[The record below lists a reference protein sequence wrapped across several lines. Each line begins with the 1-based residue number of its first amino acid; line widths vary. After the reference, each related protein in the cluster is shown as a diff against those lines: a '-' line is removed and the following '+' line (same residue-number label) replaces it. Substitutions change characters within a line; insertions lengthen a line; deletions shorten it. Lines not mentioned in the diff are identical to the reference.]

1 MELVNSLA
9 AKLLSPMVLAFA
21 LGIFATLIKSD
32 LKFPEGL
39 YIGLTIYLLFAIGL
53 KGGVKLS
60 ATPMNEFYKPALG
73 AILMCSLIP
82 IWSYFILN
90 KLGKFSVTNAAA
102 IAAHYGSV
110 SAVTFSESLS
120 YMEVMDISF
129 EGFMPTMLAITE
141 VPAILIAIFLART
154 QSKEG
159 NTSSWGK
166 LLHELFAGRGTVLLI
181 GGLVIGFLSGKKGF
195 EQVAPLFDTPFKG
208 VLALFLLEVGLVT
221 GRKLGD
227 LVKAGPF
234 LIGFGLTMPILH
246 ACIGIYLGKTLG
258 LSLGG
263 STIFGVL
270 CASASYIA
278 APAAIRIAL
287 PEASPTYYL
296 TSALAITFPFNIVL
310 GLPLYLSIA
319 KYIFGVNA

>member
-1 MELVNSLA
+1 MDIFNSLL

-60 ATPMNEFYKPALG
+60 TTSMSEFYKPAFG
-73 AILMCSLIP
+73 AILMCCLIP
-82 IWSYFILN
+82 VWSYFILH
-90 KLGKFSVTNAAA
+90 KIGKFSIVNSAA

-120 YMEVMDISF
+120 YMEVMGVSF
-129 EGFMPTMLAITE
+129 EGFMPTMLAIME
-141 VPAILIAIFLART
+141 IPAILVAIFLART
-154 QSKEG
+154 QNRDDK
-159 NTSSWGK
+159 NSSWGK
-166 LLHELFAGRGTVLLI
+166 LFHELFAGRGTVLLV
-181 GGLVIGFLSGKKGF
+181 GGLLIGFFSGKKGF

-208 VLALFLLEVGLVT
+208 VLTLFLLEVGLVT
-221 GRKLGD
+221 GRKLSD
-227 LVKAGPF
+227 LTKAGPF
-234 LIGFGLTMPILH
+234 LIFFGLIMPILH
-246 ACIGIYLGKTLG
+246 AMIGIYLGKSLG

-319 KYIFGVNA
+319 KIIFGVNV

>member
-1 MELVNSLA
+1 MEVFNSLI

-21 LGIFATLIKSD
+21 LGVFATLIKSD

-60 ATPMNEFYKPALG
+60 ATPMAEFYKPALG

-82 IWSYFILN
+82 IWSYFILS

-120 YMEVMDISF
+120 YMETMGVSF
-129 EGFMPTMLAITE
+129 EGFMPTMLAIME
-141 VPAILIAIFLART
+141 VPAILIAIFIART
-154 QSKEG
+154 QSKEES
-159 NTSSWGK
+159 TTSWGK
-166 LLHELFAGRGTVLLI
+166 LFHELFAGRGTVLLI
-181 GGLVIGFLSGKKGF
+181 GGLVIGLLSGKKGF

-234 LIGFGLTMPILH
+234 LIAFGLIMPILH
-246 ACIGIYLGKTLG
+246 ACIGIYLGKALG

-296 TSALAITFPFNIVL
+296 TSALAITFPFNIVF

-319 KYIFGVNA
+319 KIIFGVNT

>member
-1 MELVNSLA
+1 MEVFNSLL

-21 LGIFATLIKSD
+21 LGVFATLIKSD

-60 ATPMNEFYKPALG
+60 ATPMAEFYKPALG

-82 IWSYFILN
+82 IWSYLILN
-90 KLGKFSVTNAAA
+90 KLGKFSVSNAAA

-120 YMEVMDISF
+120 YMETMGVSF
-129 EGFMPTMLAITE
+129 EGFMPTMLAIME
-141 VPAILIAIFLART
+141 VPAILIAIFIART
-154 QSKEG
+154 QSKEE
-159 NTSSWGK
+159 NSASWGK
-166 LLHELFAGRGTVLLI
+166 LFHELFAGRGTVLLI
-181 GGLVIGFLSGKKGF
+181 GGLVIGLLSGKKGF

-227 LVKAGPF
+227 LLKAGPF
-234 LIGFGLTMPILH
+234 LIAFGLIMPILH
-246 ACIGIYLGKTLG
+246 ACIGIFLGKALG

-287 PEASPTYYL
+287 PEASPTFYL
-296 TSALAITFPFNIVL
+296 TSALAITFPFNIVF

-319 KYIFGVNA
+319 KIIFGVNT

>member
-1 MELVNSLA
+1 MELFNSLA

-120 YMEVMDISF
+120 YMEVMGVSF
-129 EGFMPTMLAITE
+129 EGFMPTMLAIME

-166 LLHELFAGRGTVLLI
+166 LFHELFAGRGTVLLI

-208 VLALFLLEVGLVT
+208 ILALFLLEVGLVT

-234 LIGFGLTMPILH
+234 LIGFGLIMPIVH
-246 ACIGIYLGKTLG
+246 ACIGIYLGKALG

-319 KYIFGVNA
+319 KFIFGVNS

>member
-1 MELVNSLA
+1 MEIFNSLI

-53 KGGVKLS
+53 KGGAKLS
-60 ATPMNEFYKPALG
+60 ATPMVEFYGPALG
-73 AILMCSLIP
+73 AIIMCCLIP

-90 KLGKFSVTNAAA
+90 KLGKFSVANAAA

-120 YMEVMDISF
+120 YMEVMGVSF
-129 EGFMPTMLAITE
+129 EGFMPTMLAIME
-141 VPAILIAIFLART
+141 VPAILVAIFLART
-154 QSKEG
+154 QSQE
-159 NTSSWGK
+159 TSHSSWKK

-221 GRKLGD
+221 GRRLSD
-227 LVKAGPF
+227 LIKAGPF
-234 LIGFGLTMPILH
+234 LIGFGLIMPVTH
-246 ACIGIYLGKTLG
+246 ACIGIFLGSLLG

-263 STIFGVL
+263 ATIFGVL

-287 PEASPTYYL
+287 PEASPTFYL
-296 TSALAITFPFNIVL
+296 TSALAITFPFNIVF
-310 GLPLYLSIA
+310 GLPLYLTIA
-319 KYIFGVNA
+319 KMIYGVNS

>member
-1 MELVNSLA
+1 MEVFNSLI

-21 LGIFATLIKSD
+21 LGVFATLIKSD

-60 ATPMNEFYKPALG
+60 ATPMAEFYKPALG

-82 IWSYFILN
+82 IWSYFILS

-120 YMEVMDISF
+120 YMETMGISF
-129 EGFMPTMLAITE
+129 EGFMPTMLAIME
-141 VPAILIAIFLART
+141 VPAILIAIFIART
-154 QSKEG
+154 QSKEES
-159 NTSSWGK
+159 TASWGK
-166 LLHELFAGRGTVLLI
+166 LFHELFAGRGTVLLI
-181 GGLVIGFLSGKKGF
+181 GGLVIGLLSGKKGF

-234 LIGFGLTMPILH
+234 LIAFGLIMPILH
-246 ACIGIYLGKTLG
+246 ACIGIFLGKTLG

-296 TSALAITFPFNIVL
+296 TSALAITFPFNIVF

-319 KYIFGVNA
+319 KIIFGVNT

>member
-1 MELVNSLA
+1 MDVFNSLI

-21 LGIFATLIKSD
+21 LGVFATLIKSD

-60 ATPMNEFYKPALG
+60 ATPMAEFYKPALG

-120 YMEVMDISF
+120 YMETMGVSF
-129 EGFMPTMLAITE
+129 EGFMPTMLAIME
-141 VPAILIAIFLART
+141 VPAILIAIFIART
-154 QSKEG
+154 QSKEES
-159 NTSSWGK
+159 TTSWGK
-166 LLHELFAGRGTVLLI
+166 LFHELFAGRGTVLLI
-181 GGLVIGFLSGKKGF
+181 GGLVIGLLSGKKGF

-234 LIGFGLTMPILH
+234 LIAFGLIMPILH
-246 ACIGIYLGKTLG
+246 ACIGIYLGKALG

-296 TSALAITFPFNIVL
+296 TSALAITFPFNIVF

-319 KYIFGVNA
+319 KIIFGVNT

>member
-1 MELVNSLA
+1 MELFNSLA

-90 KLGKFSVTNAAA
+90 KLGNFSVTNAAA

-120 YMEVMDISF
+120 YMEVMGISF
-129 EGFMPTMLAITE
+129 EGFMPTMLAIME

-159 NTSSWGK
+159 NASSWGK
-166 LLHELFAGRGTVLLI
+166 LFHELFAGRGTVLLI
-181 GGLVIGFLSGKKGF
+181 GGLLIGFLSGKKGF

-234 LIGFGLTMPILH
+234 LIGFGLIMPILH

>member
-1 MELVNSLA
+1 MEVYNSLV

-60 ATPMNEFYKPALG
+60 ATPMAEFYKPALG

-82 IWSYFILN
+82 IWSYIILN

-120 YMEVMDISF
+120 YMETMGISF
-129 EGFMPTMLAITE
+129 EGFMPTMLAIME
-141 VPAILIAIFLART
+141 VPAILIAIFIART
-154 QSKEG
+154 QSKEES
-159 NTSSWGK
+159 TASWGK
-166 LLHELFAGRGTVLLI
+166 LFHELFAGRGTVLLI
-181 GGLVIGFLSGKKGF
+181 GGLVIGLLSGKKGF

-234 LIGFGLTMPILH
+234 LIAFGLIMPILH
-246 ACIGIYLGKTLG
+246 ACIGIFLGKTLG

-296 TSALAITFPFNIVL
+296 TSALAITFPFNIVF

-319 KYIFGVNA
+319 KIIFGVNT

>member
-1 MELVNSLA
+1 MEVFNSLI

-21 LGIFATLIKSD
+21 LGVFATLIKSD

-60 ATPMNEFYKPALG
+60 ATPMAEFYKPALG

-82 IWSYFILN
+82 IWSYIILN

-120 YMEVMDISF
+120 YMETMGISF
-129 EGFMPTMLAITE
+129 EGFMPTMLAIME
-141 VPAILIAIFLART
+141 VPAILIAIFIART
-154 QSKEG
+154 QSKEES
-159 NTSSWGK
+159 TASWGK
-166 LLHELFAGRGTVLLI
+166 LFHELFAGRGTVLLI
-181 GGLVIGFLSGKKGF
+181 GGLVIGLLSGKKGF

-234 LIGFGLTMPILH
+234 LIAFGLIMPILH
-246 ACIGIYLGKTLG
+246 ACIGIFLGKTLG

-296 TSALAITFPFNIVL
+296 TSALAITFPFNIVF

-319 KYIFGVNA
+319 KIIFGVNT

>member
-1 MELVNSLA
+1 MEIYNTLL

-60 ATPMNEFYKPALG
+60 VTPFQEFYKPALG
-73 AILMCSLIP
+73 AILMCCLIP
-82 IWSYFILN
+82 IWSYLILN
-90 KLGKFSVTNAAA
+90 KLGKFDVANSAA
-102 IAAHYGSV
+102 IAGHYGSV
-110 SAVTFSESLS
+110 SAVTFSESMS
-120 YMEVMDISF
+120 YMDTMGISF
-129 EGFMPTMLAITE
+129 EGFMPTMLAIME
-141 VPAILIAIFLART
+141 VPAILIAIFIART
-154 QSKEG
+154 QSKQGE
-159 NTSSWGK
+159 TTSWGN
-166 LLHELFAGRGTVLLI
+166 LFHELFAGKGTVLLV
-181 GGLVIGFLSGKKGF
+181 GGLLIGLLSGKKGY

-221 GRKLGD
+221 GRKIGD
-227 LVKAGPF
+227 LRKAGPF
-234 LIGFGLTMPILH
+234 LIGFGLIMPIIH
-246 ACIGIYLGKTLG
+246 AFVGINLGKLLG

-296 TSALAITFPFNIVL
+296 TSALAITFPFNIVF
-310 GLPLYLSIA
+310 GLPLYLAIA
-319 KYIFGVNA
+319 KMVFGVNI

>member
-1 MELVNSLA
+1 MELFNSLA

-90 KLGKFSVTNAAA
+90 KIGKFSVTNAAA

-120 YMEVMDISF
+120 YMETMGVSF
-129 EGFMPTMLAITE
+129 EGFMPTMLAIME
-141 VPAILIAIFLART
+141 VPAILIAIFIART
-154 QSKEG
+154 QSKEES
-159 NTSSWGK
+159 TSSWGK
-166 LLHELFAGRGTVLLI
+166 LFHELFAGRGTVLLI

-234 LIGFGLTMPILH
+234 LIGFGLIMPIVH
-246 ACIGIYLGKTLG
+246 ACIGIYLGKALG

-319 KYIFGVNA
+319 KFIFGVNS